1 MDTFIDLLASSFFL
15 LFVAATLIHCIIT
28 ITDKDNKK

>member
-1 MDTFIDLLASSFFL
+1 METLVDLLASSFFL
-15 LFVAATLIHCIIT
+15 LFVAATLIHCLII